1 MAQGNLVPTGVG
13 APGFDP
19 FSILRREVE
28 QLFDG
33 VTRGGALQDAP
44 AATVLAPRI
53 NVSENDREITI
64 TAELPGMSPEDVSV
78 VIADDMLT
86 IRAEHE
92 EERESDRR
100 NYHLIER
107 RVGVFQRSLRL
118 PFRVDPEQVDA
129 RVDNGVLTIKIAK
142 TDATQRSH
150 RIAVG
155 SGGNAGTSGDGD
167 GGAGSSAA
175 MSGSSGTTTGSGAGS
190 SAGTGSGAG
199 SGKGSEGTAG
209 KKDTGSATESSPSH
223 H

>member
-33 VTRGGALQDAP
+33 VSRGGALQDAP
-44 AATVLAPRI
+44 AATVVAPRI

-64 TAELPGMSPEDVSV
+64 TAELPGMRPEDVSV

-118 PFRVDPEQVDA
+118 PFRIDPEQVDA

-155 SGGNAGTSGDGD
+155 SGDNAGTRGDGD
-167 GGAGSSAA
+167 GAGSSAA
-175 MSGSSGTTTGSGAGS
+175 LSGSSGTAAGSGAGS
-190 SAGTGSGAG
+190 SAATGSGTGSGK
-199 SGKGSEGTAG
+199 SSEGTAG
-209 KKDTGSATESSPSH
+209 KKDSGSASEGSSSH

>member
-13 APGFDP
+13 AAGFDP

-53 NVSENDREITI
+53 NVSENEREITVS
-64 TAELPGMSPEDVSV
+64 AELPGMSPEDVSV
-78 VIADDMLT
+78 VVADDMLT
-86 IRAEHE
+86 IRAERE
-92 EERESDRR
+92 EERESDRH
-100 NYHLIER
+100 NYHLVER
-107 RVGVFQRSLRL
+107 RFGVFQRSLRL
-118 PFRVDPEQVDA
+118 PFRVDPKQVDA
-129 RVDNGVLTIKIAK
+129 RVDNGVLTIRIAK
-142 TDATQRSH
+142 TDAAQRSH

-155 SGGNAGTSGDGD
+155 NGGNAGRSGDGSSS
-167 GGAGSSAA
+167 SSAG
-175 MSGSSGTTTGSGAGS
+175 MSGSSSTGTGSGAGS

-199 SGKGSEGTAG
+199 SGKSSEDVAG
-209 KKDTGSATESSPSH
+209 KNDTGNASEASSSH